1 MVKLALPLVKVDKI
15 NQRVATSNPN
25 TGMSSG
31 KRKTESVESKVVGR
45 GTKSRD

>member
-1 MVKLALPLVKVDKI
+1 MVKLALPLVKVDKL
-15 NQRVATSNPN
+15 NQRIGTSS

-31 KRKTESVESKVVGR
+31 KRKTESVEGKVVGR